1 MSPKSS
7 LSLICVPVTETSV
20 GAFLAMAEAAA
31 KSADAIELRLDYLSQ
46 EDLPALLTEL
56 PRRLDEWGKPVII
69 TFRPAE
75 QGGMRSLSLEARLDF
90 WRNLPAVV
98 VERIAYADLELDL
111 IEHPDSK
118 ALLPW
123 EKVICSWHNFD
134 RTPEDLPALCVRM
147 LRTPAAVIKVAAKC
161 NRIDDCLSIFECI
174 DLVRP
179 DRKVIA
185 LGMGMAGLMTRV
197 LALSRGALLTFGS
210 LSRGA
215 ESAPG
220 QPTVDELK
228 TLYRADK
235 LDSETEIYGV
245 VGYPVAH
252 SRSPLMH
259 NAVLTALDRNG
270 VYLPLEVLD
279 VDSFIR
285 DLVRPSTRKLDWKLR
300 GLSVTIPHKLN
311 VMKHL
316 DFIDPVALQIGA
328 VNTIVIE
335 GNELH
340 GYNTDVNGAMSPLEE
355 MVDLTGRHVAVLG
368 AGGSARAICYG
379 LSRRGA
385 HITIHARDQAKARPL
400 ALEFSASVA
409 PLDGFKSDAAIII
422 NCTPIGMHGHSEG
435 QSPVPDADL
444 SGVELV
450 YDLVYTPKQ
459 TALLAQAERSGCRT
473 LGGLA
478 MLVGQ
483 AADQFRLWTG
493 ISDKAGVMWKALERV
508 ESKK

>member
-46 EDLPALLTEL
+46 EDLPVLLTEL

-75 QGGMRSLSLEARLDF
+75 QGGMRSLSLDARLDF
-90 WRNLPAVV
+90 WHNLPAVI

-134 RTPEDLPALCVRM
+134 RTPEDLPALCGRM

-235 LDSETEIYGV
+235 LDRETEIYGV

-400 ALEFSASVA
+400 AREFNASLA
-409 PLDGFKSDAAIII
+409 SLDGFKSDAAIII
-422 NCTPIGMHGHSEG
+422 NCTPIGMHGHSQG

-493 ISDKAGVMWKALERV
+493 ISDKADVMWMALEKV